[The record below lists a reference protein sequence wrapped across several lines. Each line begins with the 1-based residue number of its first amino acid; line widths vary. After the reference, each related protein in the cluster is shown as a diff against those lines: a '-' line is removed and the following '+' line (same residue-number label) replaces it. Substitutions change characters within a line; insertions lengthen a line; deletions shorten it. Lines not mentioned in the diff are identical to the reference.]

1 MRRGVVWLSVLGAAA
16 LVIAGLRLLEYFL
29 PATYAVIKDWQTL
42 VAGLVGFGGL
52 AWVTYENAK
61 LERERDAR
69 IHQQSVAKEQAAL
82 EERAKAF
89 AAVVSW
95 EIAFSL
101 LEVVT
106 AKKRL
111 RNLLDSGEP
120 KNTGE
125 AKQILETLRDIP
137 SPHFLDPSSL
147 SSISLLPG
155 ELVGKVCGFYYELHD
170 VQGLWRFQAYSR
182 EEIRKFESRLRIP
195 LERGNAALVVASSF
209 VEGAHEMA
217 TPVEVD

>member
-1 MRRGVVWLSVLGAAA
+1 VLSLQVLGAAA
-16 LVIAGLRLLEYFL
+16 LVIAGLRLLECVL
-29 PATYAVIKDWQTL
+29 PATYAIFKDWQTL

-61 LERERDAR
+61 LERDRDAR
-69 IHQQSVAKEQAAL
+69 VHQQAIDKEKAAL
-82 EERAKAF
+82 DERAKAF

-95 EIAFSL
+95 EIAYSL
-101 LEVVT
+101 LEVIT

-111 RNLLDSGEP
+111 KNLLDAKEAKGAE
-120 KNTGE
+120 K
-125 AKQILETLRDIP
+125 AKQILELLRDIP

-170 VQGLWRFQAYSR
+170 VQGLWRFEASSR
-182 EEIRKFESRLRIP
+182 DDIRKVESRLRIP
-195 LERGNAALVVASSF
+195 LERGNAALRSASSF
-209 VEGAHEMA
+209 VKGKHELA
-217 TPVEVD
+217 PPVKID